1 MVEDEEVPLAPAE
14 ADDADGTAGMRVRRC
29 TTLSTASE
37 SEPEPESSN
46 GSNLVGMESMRAGR
60 VGMAPRALRT
70 ALPATLWLCDSEM
83 RVRRVTGP
91 GWPEFA
97 RKVLCTDGVYVSASG
112 VSNALAA
119 SCLTARWR
127 GAAQTLYEPW

>member
-1 MVEDEEVPLAPAE
+1 
-14 ADDADGTAGMRVRRC
+14 MRVRRC

-37 SEPEPESSN
+37 PESEPESSN
-46 GSNLVGMESMRAGR
+46 ASNLVGMESMRAGR

-97 RKVLCTDGVYVSASG
+97 RKVLRTDDVYVSASG